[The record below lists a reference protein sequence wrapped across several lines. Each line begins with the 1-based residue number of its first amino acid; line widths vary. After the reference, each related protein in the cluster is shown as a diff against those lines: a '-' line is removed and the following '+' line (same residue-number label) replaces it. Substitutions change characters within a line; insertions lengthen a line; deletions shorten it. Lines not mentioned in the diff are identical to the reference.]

1 MRKMGYYYSSKFSG
15 KCNVYIA
22 ICYFISLAVLGL
34 SCIMWN
40 FFFFFFSY
48 SIQTQVEHVESSSL
62 TRDGTWDPALGVLAT
77 GPPGKSLSATW
88 VFINSIINESVSPN
102 YTFKLSFMYIC
113 AFFSWEEVVCK

>member
-40 FFFFFFSY
+40 FFFFFLVTAY
-48 SIQTQVEHVESSSL
+48 
-62 TRDGTWDPALGVLAT
+62 
-77 GPPGKSLSATW
+77 
-88 VFINSIINESVSPN
+88 
-102 YTFKLSFMYIC
+102 KLSWSM
-113 AFFSWEEVVCK
+113 WNLVP